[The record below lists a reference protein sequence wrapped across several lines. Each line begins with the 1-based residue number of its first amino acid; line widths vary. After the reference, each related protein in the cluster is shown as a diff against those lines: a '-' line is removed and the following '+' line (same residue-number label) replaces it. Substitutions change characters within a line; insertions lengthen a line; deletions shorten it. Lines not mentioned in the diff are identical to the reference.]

1 MSRKHPKNCEY
12 CGVELHMQFDDFK
25 NCYRCENCDGVVAVP
40 CPLCGSEGFM
50 EEDEMECDW
59 INFDDELVTC
69 KECDGYGW
77 TADPS
82 FQ

>member
-1 MSRKHPKNCEY
+1 
-12 CGVELHMQFDDFK
+12 
-25 NCYRCENCDGVVAVP
+25 
-40 CPLCGSEGFM
+40 M

>member
-1 MSRKHPKNCEY
+1 MSRIHPDTCEY
-12 CGVELHMQFDDFK
+12 CHQPLAMYQIDQTYYCD
-25 NCYRCENCDGVVAVP
+25 NCGKAAAVV
-40 CPLCGSEGFM
+40 CPLCGGEGFM

-59 INFDDELVTC
+59 INYDDELVTC
-69 KECDGYGW
+69 RECGGKGW